1 MRELL
6 MGNLKIKLLALLLAV
21 LAWIYVHAVPYP
33 DYFGT
38 GFGASERKVDL
49 PIEYRNLGPG
59 LDLAEST
66 TAVELVL
73 REESHA
79 FMSGEPLRAFV
90 NLSGVVE
97 PGRYFLEIE
106 LQLPRWMN
114 LINQRPKYALIIVEE
129 VKP

>member
-1 MRELL
+1 
-6 MGNLKIKLLALLLAV
+6 MGNLKFKILALSLAV

-33 DYFGT
+33 DFLGT
-38 GFGASERKVDL
+38 GFGTSERRVDL
-49 PIEYRNLGPG
+49 PIEYQNLTEN
-59 LDLAEST
+59 LHMAEST

-79 FMSGEPLRAFV
+79 FMSGEPLRAYV
-90 NLSGVVE
+90 DLSGISE

-106 LQLPRWMN
+106 LRLPQWMK
-114 LINQRPKYALIIVEE
+114 LVNQRPKYALIIVEE

>member
-1 MRELL
+1 MKELL
-6 MGNLKIKLLALLLAV
+6 TGNLKIKILALLLAV

-38 GFGASERKVDL
+38 GFGVTERKVDI
-49 PIEYRNLGPG
+49 PIEYQNLHP
-59 LDLAEST
+59 DLSLTEST

-73 REESHA
+73 SEESHA
-79 FMSGEPLRAFV
+79 FMPGEPLRAFV
-90 NLSGVVE
+90 NLNGVSE

-106 LQLPRWMN
+106 LQLPRWMK

>member
-1 MRELL
+1 MKELV
-6 MGNLKIKLLALLLAV
+6 MGNLKIKILALLLAV
-21 LAWIYVHAVPYP
+21 LAWVYVHAVPYP

-38 GFGASERKVDL
+38 GFGTSERKIDL
-49 PIEYRNLGPG
+49 PVEYQNLHTE
-59 LDLAEST
+59 LDLVEST
-66 TAVELVL
+66 AAVELVL

-79 FMSGEPLRAFV
+79 FMPGESLRAFV
-90 NLSGVVE
+90 DLNGVSV

-106 LQLPRWMN
+106 LQLPRWMK